1 VGLIVGLQNID
12 EGMLMHSI
20 YVDPSKSNKGVRSEL
35 FHHACQ
41 LATTSRQ
48 DRLIVKGFSVS
59 IEFFKKLGFT
69 PSDILD
75 YPHTL

>member
-1 VGLIVGLQNID
+1 
-12 EGMLMHSI
+12 
-20 YVDPSKSNKGVRSEL
+20 
-35 FHHACQ
+35 

-48 DRLIVKGFSVS
+48 DRLIVKGFSAS